1 VTYSLSRQLP
11 SFNGSL
17 YLTCKPELN
26 NNFDDCI
33 NREVSQKMMDKYN
46 CTAPFFPYYR
56 NQSLDDMAIAT
67 ALECKLNNFTKE
79 QLVEF
84 RDSYLGKD
92 DPYSEELKTTL
103 NEIKQKH

>member
-33 NREVSQKMMDKYN
+33 NREVSKKIMDKYN

-56 NQSLDDMAIAT
+56 NQSLDDLEMAT

-92 DPYSEELKTTL
+92 TQS
-103 NEIKQKH
+103 

>member
-1 VTYSLSRQLP
+1 
-11 SFNGSL
+11 
-17 YLTCKPELN
+17 
-26 NNFDDCI
+26 
-33 NREVSQKMMDKYN
+33 MMDKYN